1 MTPIAIVNALG
12 HVVTFVRDD
21 VPPGFQ
27 PPPGCKAVPEAS
39 LPVGYKMAAALPQP
53 VPESVTAPQ
62 VRMRLVQAGVGMEAI
77 DEAINRIEDA
87 TTRELVRA
95 WWEYEYPLRRD
106 SPMLARW
113 AVACGFSDADVDDL
127 FRGAAEVQS

>member
-1 MTPIAIVNALG
+1 MSKLAIVNALG
-12 HVVTFVRDD
+12 QVVTFVTND

-27 PPPGCKAVPEAS
+27 PPPGCTAVPESA
-39 LPVGYKMAAALPQP
+39 LPVGYKMAAATPQP
-53 VPESVTAPQ
+53 VPESVTASQ

-77 DEAINRIEDA
+77 DEAIGRIEDA
-87 TTRELVRA
+87 TTRESVRA
-95 WWEYEYPLRRD
+95 WWEYEYPLRRN

-113 AVACGFSDADVDDL
+113 AVACGFSDAQLDDL